1 MRNPKESFPLFIPEY
16 YPSEITYQI
25 LSITKDMHLQ
35 GGIKKGKAAFS
46 CWTNQKNGGRKS
58 DKHDLIIK

>member
-1 MRNPKESFPLFIPEY
+1 MRNLRESFPLFIPEY
-16 YPSEITYQI
+16 YPSEINYQP

-46 CWTNQKNGGRKS
+46 IG
-58 DKHDLIIK
+58 LIKKMAKESQIETV